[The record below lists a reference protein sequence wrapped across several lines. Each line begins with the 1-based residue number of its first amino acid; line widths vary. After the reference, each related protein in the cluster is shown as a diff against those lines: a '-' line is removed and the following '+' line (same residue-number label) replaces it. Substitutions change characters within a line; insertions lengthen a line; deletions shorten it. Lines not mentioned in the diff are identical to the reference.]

1 MYSPKRRLR
10 LFRHPAWAGNTIND
24 TTVYSY
30 SWGQPVGGTS
40 TRGFAISTDDTGTYA
55 ILASLNST
63 SGQQG
68 PYVTTNGGTSW
79 SRNTTG
85 MSFGASVATCAC
97 AVARSSPNIMY
108 CGNFGGSGGYIYKS
122 TDYGATWTEL
132 TTSGARSWWA
142 IACNSTGSIV
152 VATAVNGVPYKSTN
166 GGSTWTALSALSNS
180 TWGPI
185 CVSEDGL
192 VIATAITTG
201 GNIYVSTN
209 GGTSFASKANVASWY
224 GICCSSD
231 GTTIFAGS
239 LTSGSCALSTDSG
252 ANWTTGIKPS
262 GSTGD
267 YRKTACSVSGNKLV
281 AVDGNITA
289 SGGYIWVS
297 QDKGVS
303 WSQQASKNTSIW
315 EGLAITS
322 DGKTIYAGT
331 LTASKPWVATG
342 T

>member
-1 MYSPKRRLR
+1 MYSPKRRFR
-10 LFRHPAWAGNTIND
+10 LFRSGQID
-24 TTVYSY
+24 GTVYTY
-30 SWGQPVGGTS
+30 SWGQPTGGPS
-40 TRGFAISTDDTGTYA
+40 TRAFAISVDNTGTYG
-55 ILASLNST
+55 ILATLNST

-79 SRNTTG
+79 TRTTTG
-85 MSFGASVATCAC
+85 MSFAASVSTCSC

-108 CGNFGGSGGYIYKS
+108 CGNYGGTGGYIYKS
-122 TDYGATWTEL
+122 TDYGSTWTEL
-132 TTSGARSWWA
+132 TTSGARNWWA
-142 IACNSTGSIV
+142 IACSPTGSIV
-152 VATAVNGVPYKSTN
+152 VATAVNGVPYKSTD
-166 GGSTWTALSALSNS
+166 GGATWSALSTLSNS

-185 CVSEDGL
+185 CMSDDGL
-192 VIATAITTG
+192 VIATALTTG

-231 GTTIFAGS
+231 GKTILASS

-252 ANWTTGIKPS
+252 STWTTGINPS

-267 YRKTACSVSGNKLV
+267 YRKAVCSVSANKIV
-281 AVDGNITA
+281 VVDGNIGA

-297 QDKGVS
+297 QDKGAT
-303 WSQQASKNTSIW
+303 WSQQANKNANIW
-315 EGLAITS
+315 EGIAITS
-322 DGKTIYAGT
+322 DGKTIFAGT
-331 LTASKPWVATG
+331 LSSSKPWVATG